1 VTWPLANFSLRL
13 DVTETTPGSTRSPSA
28 RHLQSAIASVLLL
41 ATLGCSGGAEYLTLQ
56 QFFEA
61 SRLRDRTAL
70 GAISTVAFEPLADGT
85 LTTFRVVSLGPEQK
99 KPVDVNSRE
108 LRIAQLSLDN
118 PNRPEW
124 LKDLEREGAEL
135 ISKDVRISAQVRLPG
150 GGTGQ
155 RTVNLV
161 LQRAVV
167 KGGRTATGRW
177 IVTGFVM
184 HG

>member
-1 VTWPLANFSLRL
+1 
-13 DVTETTPGSTRSPSA
+13 
-28 RHLQSAIASVLLL
+28 
-41 ATLGCSGGAEYLTLQ
+41 
-56 QFFEA
+56 
-61 SRLRDRTAL
+61 
-70 GAISTVAFEPLADGT
+70 
-85 LTTFRVVSLGPEQK
+85 
-99 KPVDVNSRE
+99 
-108 LRIAQLSLDN
+108 LRIARLSLDN

-124 LKDLEREGAEL
+124 LKGLEDEGAEL
-135 ISKDVRISAQVRLPG
+135 ISKDVRISAQVRLPD

-167 KGGRTATGRW
+167 KGARNATGRW

>member
-1 VTWPLANFSLRL
+1 MTPPLADFSLRP
-13 DVTETTPGSTRSPSA
+13 DVTEAVPGSTRYASA
-28 RHLQSAIASVLLL
+28 RRQSSSLAGVLLL
-41 ATLGCSGGAEYLTLQ
+41 AALACSGGAEYVALQ

-70 GAISTVAFEPLADGT
+70 GSLSTVVFEPRADGT
-85 LTTFRVVSLGPEQK
+85 LTTFRIVSLGPEQK
-99 KPVDVNSRE
+99 KPVDASARE
-108 LRIAQLSLDN
+108 FRIAQLSLDN

-124 LKDLEREGAEL
+124 RTGLEREGAEL
-135 ISKDVRISAQVRLPG
+135 ISKDVRISAEVRLPN
-150 GGTGQ
+150 GGTAQ
-155 RTVNLV
+155 RTLNLV

-167 KGGRTATGRW
+167 KGVATGRW

>member
-1 VTWPLANFSLRL
+1 M
-13 DVTETTPGSTRSPSA
+13 
-28 RHLQSAIASVLLL
+28 
-41 ATLGCSGGAEYLTLQ
+41 
-56 QFFEA
+56 
-61 SRLRDRTAL
+61 
-70 GAISTVAFEPLADGT
+70 
-85 LTTFRVVSLGPEQK
+85 
-99 KPVDVNSRE
+99 
-108 LRIAQLSLDN
+108 RIAQLSLDN

-135 ISKDVRISAQVRLPG
+135 ISKDVRISAQVRLPD